1 MTARF
6 ASPNSLKKNMN
17 TEMSRS
23 INKSVL
29 RLSDFYFSVYVT
41 RIENHFHDQWLFRQ
55 NADCV
60 QRGDFQ
66 SIGQLPSIL
75 SFD

>member
-1 MTARF
+1 MTAPF
-6 ASPNSLKKNMN
+6 ASPNSLKKKMN

-41 RIENHFHDQWLFRQ
+41 RIENHFQWLFRQ